1 MMKHTTL
8 KTSNQ
13 GKSNGEMSCP
23 NCESTI
29 AVTFEALLIAGKLK
43 CKNPICRTV
52 LHLNRS
58 QSQPAISAMRE
69 LQEGLREIS

>member
-1 MMKHTTL
+1 MKHTTL
-8 KTSNQ
+8 KTRDH

-23 NCESTI
+23 NCQSSI
-29 AVTFEALLIAGKLK
+29 AVTFEALLGAGKLE

-52 LHLNRS
+52 LHLNHA

-69 LQEGLREIS
+69 LQDGLKEMR